1 MEIDLME
8 AKLVQVNRGG
18 LKFLKVLVVVW
29 ELKLKPFLITLC
41 LLIAQRW
48 LSKWPRQNPAA
59 NILNLVMIALILS
72 IGLD

>member
-18 LKFLKVLVVVW
+18 LKFLKVLVVEW

-48 LSKWPRQNPAA
+48 L
-59 NILNLVMIALILS
+59 
-72 IGLD
+72 